1 MAQPAQSP
9 RRCASLYSDHSS
21 LMTKNYDILLDETK
35 IGTTELEKADA
46 LMGIVFGKIKL
57 YDIL

>member
-1 MAQPAQSP
+1 
-9 RRCASLYSDHSS
+9 
-21 LMTKNYDILLDETK
+21 MTKNYDILLDETK